1 MPHVLVIE
9 DDPWTA
15 WLVADELVDRGH
27 EVSTATDAVDALQHL
42 QETPPDVIVL
52 DGTLGQD
59 VLDCCLDQADRANT
73 PIIAIG
79 ATAAEPRWL
88 AANGV
93 RRTLPAPV
101 DVEAL
106 ARCIT
111 DVARAPQLTG
121 AASG

>member
-27 EVSTATDAVDALQHL
+27 QVSTATDAVDALQHL
-42 QETPPDVIVL
+42 QDTPPDVIVL
-52 DGTLGQD
+52 DGALGQD
-59 VLDCCLDQADRANT
+59 VLECCLDQADRANT

-79 ATAAEPRWL
+79 AHAAEPRWL
-88 AANGV
+88 AASGV
-93 RRTLPAPV
+93 RRALPAPV

-106 ARCIT
+106 ARCIA
-111 DVARAPQLTG
+111 DVARTPQLTG
-121 AASG
+121 AASR

>member
-27 EVSTATDAVDALQHL
+27 QVSTATDAVDALQHL
-42 QETPPDVIVL
+42 QDTPPDVIVL
-52 DGTLGQD
+52 DGALGQD
-59 VLDCCLDQADRANT
+59 VLECCLDQAERAKT

-79 ATAAEPRWL
+79 AAATESRWL
-88 AANGV
+88 AGSGV

-106 ARCIT
+106 ARCIA
-111 DVARAPQLTG
+111 DVARTPQLTG

>member
-1 MPHVLVIE
+1 MSRVLIIE

-27 EVSTATDAVDALQHL
+27 QVCTASDAVDALQQL
-42 QETPPDVIVL
+42 QEASPEVIVL

-59 VLDCCLDQADRANT
+59 VLECCLDQAERAKT

-79 ATAAEPRWL
+79 AAAAEPRWL
-88 AANGV
+88 ATSGV
-93 RRTLPAPV
+93 RRALAAPV

-106 ARCIT
+106 ARCIA
-111 DVARAPQLTG
+111 DVARTPQLTG